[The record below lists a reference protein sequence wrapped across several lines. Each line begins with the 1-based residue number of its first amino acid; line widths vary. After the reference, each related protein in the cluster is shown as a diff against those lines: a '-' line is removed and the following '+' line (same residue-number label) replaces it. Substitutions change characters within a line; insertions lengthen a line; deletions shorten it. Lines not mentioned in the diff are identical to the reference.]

1 MKTITIYG
9 PGCAKCDLAEKVV
22 RLVVEELGV
31 DAAVEKVS
39 DFAEL
44 ARAGIVSTP
53 AIAVDG
59 VMVMTGRIP
68 KEEDVEDWLCE
79 L

>member
-9 PGCAKCDLAEKVV
+9 PGCARCRLAE
-22 RLVVEELGV
+22 RLIRLAIDMSGAQVNIVS
-31 DAAVEKVS
+31 VS

-44 ARAGIVSTP
+44 ARLQIISTP

-59 VMVMTGRIP
+59 VMQMSGRLP
-68 KEEDVEDWLCE
+68 TEEEIRRWIAAE
-79 L
+79 